1 MALEK
6 LPVELILQV
15 LRGVRI
21 IDVLALSHVCHEL
34 REMLISLPEA
44 WKHALDGEL
53 CHMVQLKPGQSDL
66 DLPELSTISIHPFLG
81 LSFCQ
86 SASVIDHSK
95 TPVYSYELGPVK
107 LKSQRTICQH
117 FHDSKNADIFM
128 DNAFTMQQDFQ
139 DVLAMSPVYVA
150 NPLGS
155 SNNSFLSATAFLA
168 INEEKRSLHWLH
180 ILPDPSLIMVIEP
193 REGTV
198 KLVSTRGHTR
208 DISTDKVEDPPDI
221 ANRQGVVKSEIKI
234 PDGNIAVYDVWAP
247 SGGKVVYIAILNQG
261 WWTQALGHGLLFIYR
276 IQSETNI
283 LQGPRIS
290 LEKTIQIAPEAEQN
304 MAFVGDFVVF
314 YTFSR
319 LRIIRW
325 QSDQGVIF
333 KPPASNV
340 DATEPI
346 PCIVGVSIHPSQDV
360 IVVHILDHEVEFLT
374 CLKIP
379 SELPHLDLRET
390 RILEFDPARTI
401 SLQHSERVVQA
412 GFTLGGDDW
421 IYHTTIQVV
430 KPQPFNYFTLDALG
444 NDQMT
449 GFDPAYPDVTTTFRS
464 YTLRE
469 TANDIQLVPRSLHTL
484 EHTAAA
490 KLLGV
495 GNGFSLLVN
504 DSSTPK
510 HTSHIESPGER
521 RALPHTIQLICPGH
535 GNIQPLDLEL
545 PSSFS
550 ADENDQKEDH
560 DCVIVGCDVVQ
571 RRIYARCAGTLRLL
585 QY

>member
-1 MALEK
+1 
-6 LPVELILQV
+6 
-15 LRGVRI
+15 
-21 IDVLALSHVCHEL
+21 
-34 REMLISLPEA
+34 MLISLPEA
-44 WKHALDGEL
+44 WRYILDGEL
-53 CHMVQLKPGQSDL
+53 CQMVQLKPGHSDL
-66 DLPELSTISIHPFLG
+66 ELPELSTISIHPFLG
-81 LSFCQ
+81 LSFRR
-86 SASVIDHSK
+86 SASVVDHSK
-95 TPVYSYELGPVK
+95 TPLHSRELEAVK

-155 SNNSFLSATAFLA
+155 SNNSFLSATASLA

-180 ILPDPSLIMVIEP
+180 MLPDPSLVMVIEP

-198 KLVSTRGHTR
+198 KLVPTGGHTR
-208 DISTDKVEDPPDI
+208 DISPGKVNDPTDI
-221 ANRQGVVKSEIKI
+221 SNGQGAVKGEIKI
-234 PDGNIAVYDVWAP
+234 PDGNIAVYDVWTP

-276 IQSETNI
+276 IQSESNI

-304 MAFVGDFVVF
+304 MTFVGDLVVF

-346 PCIVGVSIHPSQDV
+346 PCIIGVSIHPSHDV
-360 IVVHILDHEVEFLT
+360 IVVHILHHEVEYLT
-374 CLKIP
+374 CFKIP
-379 SELPHLDLRET
+379 SELPHSDLRET
-390 RILEFDPARTI
+390 RTLEFDPAHMI
-401 SLQHSERVVQA
+401 SLGHSERVVQS
-412 GFTLGGDDW
+412 GFTLGSDDW
-421 IYHTTIQVV
+421 IYYTTIQGV
-430 KPQPFNYFTLDALG
+430 KPQPFNFFTLDALG
-444 NDQMT
+444 NDPMT
-449 GFDPAYPDVTTTFRS
+449 GSDPAYPDVTTTFRS
-464 YTLRE
+464 FSLRE
-469 TANDIQLVPRSLHTL
+469 TGDDIELTPLSLCTL

-510 HTSHIESPGER
+510 YTAQVDSPEQR
-521 RALPHTIQLICPGH
+521 KALPSTLQLICPGH
-535 GNIQPLDLEL
+535 GNIEPLDLEF

-550 ADENDQKEDH
+550 AGESDKKENH
-560 DCVIVGCDVVQ
+560 DFVVVGCDIVQ